1 VDDNA
6 RALIVAIR
14 ALALTGESGLLDYV
28 RHYLAF
34 VERCQRP
41 DGRFRNFMAADGT
54 WLDELGSEDANGR
67 AIWALGFA
75 ARHSAQAEVRIRA
88 LHCLDQ
94 ALDALASPSPAAF
107 AVRVGP
113 GEGRGEGT
121 WRPGGDQGRGRLGLS
136 WLHAQAFALLG
147 FRDWREAEPSA
158 ELDELT
164 VRFAASL
171 AGAFERSSRPDWRWF
186 EDELTYCNA
195 RLPEAL
201 LGTRYAGIGLQS
213 LAWLCGVLEVDGCIS
228 LIGNRGWYPRGG
240 PRAVYDQQAVD
251 ASALVSACAVAHR
264 LSGDGR
270 FRRWAELG
278 YSWFEGNNVGRRPM
292 VDPETGGC
300 CDGLEAGGVNL
311 NQGAE
316 SLLAW
321 LLAWEDMAEQ
331 GWV

>member
-1 VDDNA
+1 MDDNA

-34 VERCQRP
+34 VERCQLP

-54 WLDELGSEDANGR
+54 WLDELGSEDSNGR

-88 LHCLDQ
+88 LRCLDR
-94 ALDALASPSPAAF
+94 AMVALASPSPAA
-107 AVRVGP
+107 A
-113 GEGRGEGT
+113 GEGT
-121 WRPGGDQGRGRLGLS
+121 WRSGGDRERPEPGLS

-147 FRDWREAEPSA
+147 LSPWRGAEPSP
-158 ELDELT
+158 T
-164 VRFAASL
+164 VDDLIERFASAL
-171 AGAFERSSRPDWRWF
+171 AGAYQRCSAPAWRWF

-201 LGTRYAGIGLQS
+201 LDTSYAEIGLES
-213 LAWLCGVLEVDGCIS
+213 LTWLCGVLEVDGAVS

-240 PRAVYDQQAVD
+240 ERAVYDQQAVD
-251 ASALVSACAVAHR
+251 ASALVSACAAAYR
-264 LSGDGR
+264 LSGDER

-278 YSWFEGNNVGRRPM
+278 YAWFQGQNVGRRM
-292 VDPETGGC
+292 MIDPDTGGC
-300 CDGLEAGGVNL
+300 YDGLEAGGVNL

-331 GWV
+331 GWL

>member
-75 ARHSAQAEVRIRA
+75 ARHSAQAEVRLRA
-88 LHCLDQ
+88 LQCLDQ
-94 ALDALASPSPAAF
+94 AQRALGEPFPLPGQASGSMS
-107 AVRVGP
+107 GI
-113 GEGRGEGT
+113 G
-121 WRPGGDQGRGRLGLS
+121 GGDNHLEPGLS
-136 WLHAQAFALLG
+136 WLRAQSFALLG
-147 FRDWREAEPSA
+147 LRDWREAEPA
-158 ELDELT
+158 PVLDDLT
-164 VRFAASL
+164 ERFASFL
-171 AGAFERSSRPDWRWF
+171 AGAYERSSQPDWRWF

-201 LGTRYAGIGLQS
+201 LRTRYAEIGLES
-213 LAWLCGVLEVDGCIS
+213 LAWLCAVLEVDGCIG
-228 LIGNRGWYPRGG
+228 LIGNRGWYRRGG
-240 PRAVYDQQAVD
+240 PRAVFDQQAVD
-251 ASALVSACAVAHR
+251 ACALVSACAEAYR
-264 LSGDGR
+264 LSGEGR

-278 YSWFEGNNVGRRPM
+278 CAWFQGRNSGRRAM
-292 VDPETGGC
+292 IDPDTGGC
-300 CDGLEAGGVNL
+300 YDGLEADAVNL

-321 LLAWEDMAEQ
+321 LLAWEDMAEM
-331 GWV
+331 GWSIPSP